1 MDTEFVDLGEFET
14 LSNGGRRVVEVGGVS
29 ILCVHINSEF
39 AAVINSCTH
48 LNQPLDKGRLIGH
61 QLSCPWHGACFD
73 LRTGRALSGPAV
85 VPLKVLKIKIEGGR
99 IWALVPRA

>member
-1 MDTEFVDLGEFET
+1 MDAEFVDLGEFET
-14 LSNGGRRVVEVGGVS
+14 LTNGGRRVVEVGGVS
-29 ILCVHINSEF
+29 ILCIRINSEV

-85 VPLKVLKIKIEGGR
+85 VPLKVLKTKIEGGR
-99 IWALVPRA
+99 VWASVPRA